1 MNKKKSFEQTMA
13 ELEEKVKSLES
24 GSLSLDESLEAF
36 SEAVKLIKT
45 CNSKLNGAK
54 EKARILIENEDGS
67 ITDASLDGEFDV

>member
-1 MNKKKSFEQTMA
+1 MNKKKSFEQAMT

-54 EKARILIENEDGS
+54 EKARILIENKDGS
-67 ITDASLDGEFDV
+67 VTDTPFDGESDV